1 MAEMT
6 EEDLYPL
13 RLLVDVQLAFMK
25 RIPPARRN
33 RRLMNRRNRHL
44 PGRISLNMLV
54 LANVF
59 GVMDILAKH
68 YGQNL
73 KGQ

>member
-33 RRLMNRRNRHL
+33 RRLMNRRSRHL

-54 LANVF
+54 LVNVS